1 LRVPSQYFIV
11 CTEFPMS
18 YAFGNVCNLLVTL
31 GAHVMIFETKKLHPI
46 FYQVIASVFFM
57 LNLGFYP
64 NIFWF
69 CCSI

>member
-1 LRVPSQYFIV
+1 
-11 CTEFPMS
+11 MS

-64 NIFWF
+64 NIF
-69 CCSI
+69 